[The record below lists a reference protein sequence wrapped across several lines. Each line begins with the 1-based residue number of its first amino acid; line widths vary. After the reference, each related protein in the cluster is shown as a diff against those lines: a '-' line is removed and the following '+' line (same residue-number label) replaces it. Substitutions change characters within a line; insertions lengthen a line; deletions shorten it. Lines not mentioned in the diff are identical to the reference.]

1 MKLHFLLITILL
13 ITLGFAGCGEDKIS
27 FDQALPGEEASEYE
41 ALVDMEFWMNKF
53 DIDDLTK
60 EMYDEERILVE
71 GAIDVLGY
79 ENLRQTEKKAT
90 ISDGMVY
97 ASSTVK
103 YDGDEDDD
111 SFYASML
118 GWEPGNADL
127 ITGFDPGEAY
137 GIIAMGN
144 PTGYIDFI
152 VPWVTDSGALKN
164 FLGDMSEE
172 MDEFAEMNLAFN
184 LAKMTIK
191 GYWYTAQEDYYPFF
205 GDELV
210 IALYENKNFIGWEDM
225 AYADSFEEGSPL
237 RLIIAIETGEPG
249 IADELKD
256 AIDYY
261 TDMFDEMINPRYSYY
276 EDEEEDVFKIETKKV
291 GGNKIYYFDIEDAI
305 QIGWTEYKGAL
316 FISDLTTLENIGDYY
331 DTSKKVKDL
340 PGEYNGYMTIN
351 IDKLRNDF
359 FNPFARE
366 IKDEMEGME
375 DYVDE
380 EIYEMYENVLDYFE
394 DGDLGTI
401 QVISVFGG
409 DEVNGRLVI
418 TRDMADLMLL
428 GHEFLLTMVDKEFE
442 MMEDSSYIDRYFDL
456 YGNNYNEL
464 RKLPPPELKE
474 PGEGVME
481 VPQ

>member
-13 ITLGFAGCGEDKIS
+13 ITLGFAGCGDDKIS
-27 FDQALPGEEASEYE
+27 FEQSLPGKEAPEYE
-41 ALVDMEFWMNKF
+41 KLVDMELWMNKF

-71 GAIDVLGY
+71 GAMDVLGY
-79 ENLRQTEKKAT
+79 ENLKQTDKKAT

-97 ASSTVK
+97 ASSTIK

-118 GWEPGNADL
+118 AWEPGSADL
-127 ITGFDPGEAY
+127 IAGFDPKEAY

-144 PTGYIDFI
+144 PTGFIDFI

-191 GYWYTAQEDYYPFF
+191 GYWYTAQEDYYPLF

-210 IALYENKNFIGWEDM
+210 IAIYENDNFIGWEDINH
-225 AYADSFEEGSPL
+225 ADSFEEGSPL

-256 AIDYY
+256 AIDHYA
-261 TDMFDEMINPRYSYY
+261 DMFDEMINPRYSYY
-276 EDEEEDVFKIETKKV
+276 EKEEKEGFTIKTRKV
-291 GGNKIYYFDIEDAI
+291 GGNRIYYFDIEEAI
-305 QIGWTEYKGAL
+305 QIGWTEYEGAL
-316 FISDLTTLENIGDYY
+316 FISDLTTLENIDDYY
-331 DTSKKVKDL
+331 DTSRKVKNL
-340 PGEYNGYMTIN
+340 PGKYNGYMAIN
-351 IDKLRNDF
+351 VDKLRDDF

-366 IKDEMEGME
+366 IKDGMDGME
-375 DYVDE
+375 EYVDE
-380 EIYEMYENVLDYFE
+380 EIYEMYENVFDYFE
-394 DGDLGTI
+394 DGDLGII
-401 QVISVFGG
+401 QVISVYSGN
-409 DEVNGRLVI
+409 EVNGRLVV
-418 TRDMADLMLL
+418 TKDMADLMLL
-428 GHEFLLTMVDKEFE
+428 GHEFLSTMIDKEFE
-442 MMEDSSYIDRYFDL
+442 MMEDSNYIDRYFDL
-456 YGNNYNEL
+456 YGINYNEL
-464 RKLPPPELKE
+464 RKLPPPEIKE